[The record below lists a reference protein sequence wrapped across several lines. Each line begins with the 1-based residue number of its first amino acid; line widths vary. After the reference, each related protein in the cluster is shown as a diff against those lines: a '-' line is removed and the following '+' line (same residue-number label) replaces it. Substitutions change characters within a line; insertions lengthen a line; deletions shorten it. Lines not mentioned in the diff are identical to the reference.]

1 MKNKQKGVCG
11 MKRILFAVLLLFIL
25 LICFGLPLFA
35 LAEVSDVINTDMSGY
50 LTPEEFGTFAG
61 QVTFLVMVVQFI
73 KLPIDRKIIKI
84 KTEYLVYIVAVFTQ
98 VLAQATFHGFE
109 SFTWAYVPKCI
120 SYSFLLAVTGKEVY
134 IKAIGNVEARKAEL
148 KHRGNDAPAEI
159 MKPPMEHLKRKEQ
172 VTPQNGNS

>member
-1 MKNKQKGVCG
+1 
-11 MKRILFAVLLLFIL
+11 MKRFLFAVLLLFIL
-25 LICFGLPLFA
+25 LICFGLPLIA
-35 LAEVSDVINTDMSGY
+35 LAESIDIIKPDMSGY

-73 KLPIDRKIIKI
+73 KLPIDRKVIKI
-84 KTEYLVYIVAVFTQ
+84 RTEYLVYIVAVFTQ

-134 IKAIGNVEARKAEL
+134 IKAIGNVESRKAEL
-148 KHRGNDAPAEI
+148 KQKAFEMPTEI
-159 MKPPMEHLKRKEQ
+159 MKPPAEHNKRKEQ
-172 VTPQNGNS
+172 AAPQNGGSPKDI

>member
-1 MKNKQKGVCG
+1 
-11 MKRILFAVLLLFIL
+11 MKRILFTVLLLFIL
-25 LICFGLPLFA
+25 LICAGFPLIA
-35 LAEVSDVINTDMSGY
+35 LAETTNIVNTDISGY

-73 KLPIDRKIIKI
+73 KLPIDRKVIKI
-84 KTEYLVYIVAVFTQ
+84 RTEYLVYIVAVFTQ
-98 VLAQATFHGFE
+98 VLAQATFNGFD

-148 KHRGNDAPAEI
+148 KHKAAELPPEI
-159 MKPPMEHLKRKEQ
+159 MKPPAEHMKRKEP
-172 VTPQNGNS
+172 VASQNGSSPKDIKD

>member
-1 MKNKQKGVCG
+1 
-11 MKRILFAVLLLFIL
+11 MKRILLTIVLLFLL
-25 LICFGLPLFA
+25 LICFGFPLIA
-35 LAEVSDVINTDMSGY
+35 LAEATDIVNADISGY

-73 KLPIDRKIIKI
+73 KLPIDRKVIKI
-84 KTEYLVYIVAVFTQ
+84 RTEYLVYIVAVFTQ
-98 VLAQATFHGFE
+98 VLAQATFHGFD

-148 KHRGNDAPAEI
+148 KHKAADLPPEI
-159 MKPPMEHLKRKEQ
+159 MKPPAEHVKRKDQ
-172 VTPQNGNS
+172 GTPQNGSA

>member
-1 MKNKQKGVCG
+1 
-11 MKRILFAVLLLFIL
+11 MKRILLTIMLLVLF
-25 LICFGLPLFA
+25 LICFGFPLIA
-35 LAEVSDVINTDMSGY
+35 LAESIDVNSTDISGY

-61 QVTFLVMVVQFI
+61 QVTFLVMLVQFI
-73 KLPIDRKIIKI
+73 KLPIDRKVIKI
-84 KTEYLVYIVAVFTQ
+84 RTEYLVYIVAVFTQ

-148 KHRGNDAPAEI
+148 KQKAAEMPQEMI
-159 MKPPMEHLKRKEQ
+159 KPPTEHLRRKELGAS
-172 VTPQNGNS
+172 QNGGA